1 MKNMLNKSLLTI
13 CAVTATIVLS
23 ACATGGAETKVA
35 ASAPASGTMFC
46 AKDRLY
52 TASNDLVCNWAKTAA
67 EVCRDNVQSSRIAQS
82 AVVGEP
88 VNASRC
94 MTGQWLVQVSM
105 K

>member
-1 MKNMLNKSLLTI
+1 MKNMLNKSFLVI
-13 CAVTATIVLS
+13 SAVAATILLS

-35 ASAPASGTMFC
+35 AAAPASGTMFC

-67 EVCRDNVQSSRIAQS
+67 DVCRDNVQSSRIAQS
-82 AVVGEP
+82 AVTGAP
-88 VNASRC
+88 VDASRC
-94 MTGQWLVQVSM
+94 ATGQWLVQVTM